1 MSIRI
6 GYFPIRDGVNLSA
19 CLFPIRIV
27 SSGLGLPVGA
37 SQLCSPGSV
46 VLSVL
51 GGAARVAEAL
61 VRFPNNVA
69 CNSLITS
76 SDFDIRPLEL
86 QCLWAVLKTGRGELR
101 ATFMWMRR
109 ACAAGAHAVV
119 CA

>member
-1 MSIRI
+1 MRI
-6 GYFPIRDGVNLSA
+6 GYFPIREGVNLSA

-27 SSGLGLPVGA
+27 LSGLGLPVGA

-69 CNSLITS
+69 CNSSITS

-86 QCLWAVLKTGRGELR
+86 QCLWEVLTNGRGELR

-109 ACAAGAHAVV
+109 ACAAGAYAVV

>member
-1 MSIRI
+1 MRI
-6 GYFPIRDGVNLSA
+6 GYFPIREGVNLSA

-69 CNSLITS
+69 CNSSITS

-86 QCLWAVLKTGRGELR
+86 QCLWEVLTNGRGELR

-109 ACAAGAHAVV
+109 ACAAGAYAVV

>member
-1 MSIRI
+1 MRI
-6 GYFPIRDGVNLSA
+6 GYFPIREGINLSA

-27 SSGLGLPVGA
+27 SSGRGLPVGV

-61 VRFPNNVA
+61 VWFPSDVA

-76 SDFDIRPLEL
+76 SGFDIRPLEL
-86 QCLWAVLKTGRGELR
+86 QCLWEVLTNGRGELR
-101 ATFMWMRR
+101 VTFMWARR

>member
-1 MSIRI
+1 MRI
-6 GYFPIRDGVNLSA
+6 GYFPIREGVNLSA

-69 CNSLITS
+69 CNSSITS

-86 QCLWAVLKTGRGELR
+86 QCLWEVLTNGRGELR